1 MKEKQLSNRQRDFI
15 RIYRKNAGDL
25 IKTASEMG
33 LSANYCE
40 KLLGMNSVKEQLL
53 RSQIETKEKLSLA
66 TPFLL
71 EKALQM
77 IDDTKTSEKV
87 KSTLILGL
95 LDRGGICAPKQ
106 PPVEISINTAISDRA
121 RQLLSE
127 SLPGNLT

>member
-40 KLLGMNSVKEQLL
+40 KLLGIDTVKEQLL

-71 EKALQM
+71 EKAVEM
-77 IDDTKTSEKV
+77 INDNKTSEKV

-95 LDRGGICAPKQ
+95 LDRGGIVAPKES
-106 PPVEISINTAISDRA
+106 PVQININTQISDRA
-121 RQLLSE
+121 RELLSAT
-127 SLPGNLT
+127 LPET

>member
-1 MKEKQLSNRQRDFI
+1 MKEKQLSKRQRDFI
-15 RIYRKNAGDL
+15 ATYRKNCGDL

-40 KLLGMNSVKEQLL
+40 KLLGIDTVKEQLL

-66 TPFLL
+66 TPYLL
-71 EKALQM
+71 EKAIEL
-77 IDDTKTSEKV
+77 INDTNTSEKV

-95 LDRGGICAPKQ
+95 LDRGGCGVPKES
-106 PPVEISINTAISDRA
+106 PVQININTAISDRA

-127 SLPGNLT
+127 TLPELT

>member
-40 KLLGMNSVKEQLL
+40 KLLGMNTVKEQLL
-53 RSQIETKEKLSLA
+53 RSQIETKEKLSIA
-66 TPFLL
+66 TPYLL
-71 EKALQM
+71 EKAIEL
-77 IDDTKTSEKV
+77 INDSKTSEKV

-95 LDRGGICAPKQ
+95 LDRGGCGVPKES
-106 PPVEISINTAISDRA
+106 PITISINTQISDRA
-121 RQLLSE
+121 RQLLSQT
-127 SLPGNLT
+127 LPEK

>member
-1 MKEKQLSNRQRDFI
+1 MKEKLSKRQRDFV

-40 KLLGMNSVKEQLL
+40 KLLGMNPVKEQLL
-53 RSQIETKEKLSLA
+53 KSQQDTREKLSLA
-66 TPFLL
+66 TPYLL

-87 KSTLILGL
+87 KSNLILGL
-95 LDRGGICAPKQ
+95 LDRGGITTPKEAP
-106 PPVEISINTAISDRA
+106 VTFNINTTISDRA

-127 SLPGNLT
+127 SLIDVT